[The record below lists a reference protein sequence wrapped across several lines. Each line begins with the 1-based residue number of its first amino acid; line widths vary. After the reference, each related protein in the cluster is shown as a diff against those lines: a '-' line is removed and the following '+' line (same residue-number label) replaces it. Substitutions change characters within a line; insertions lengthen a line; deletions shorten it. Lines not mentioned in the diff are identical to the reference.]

1 MCINLSYFPWFTR
14 LISHDTGIDLKTM
27 SRVAVVKGERGLE
40 PVYRALDMIPYK
52 EALEPWDTIL
62 IKPNLITSHTYETGI
77 TTDPMVVEAVINR
90 VHELGKKAIV
100 VETDGGITSPDEAI
114 NTTGMMEVI
123 ERLGAEYVN
132 MRKLKD
138 KVELVVD
145 GPKKV
150 KKFKVARM
158 ATENAIITV
167 PTMKTLHHTGITMGL
182 KNMFGMLTTRRKFT
196 MHRHGMNNVIYDIV
210 KTLPPHLSVIDG
222 FYGKEGKGP
231 WQGKPVK
238 MDTIIASVDPIAADA
253 TAARCIGIDP
263 ETIDHIRWLHEAGVG
278 EMTKIEVVGDGI
290 DAVYKKWDR
299 ALDAKLVF

>member
-1 MCINLSYFPWFTR
+1 
-14 LISHDTGIDLKTM
+14 
-27 SRVAVVKGERGLE
+27 
-40 PVYRALDMIPYK
+40 MIPYR
-52 EALEPWDTIL
+52 EALEPWDTVL
-62 IKPNLITSHTYETGI
+62 IKPNLITSHTYKSGI

-114 NTTGMMEVI
+114 NTTGMMDVI

-167 PTMKTLHHTGITMGL
+167 PTMKTLHHTSITMGL

-196 MHRHGMNNVIYDIV
+196 MHRHGMNNVIYDII

-231 WQGKPVK
+231 WQGEPVK

-253 TAARCIGIDP
+253 TAARCIGIEP
-263 ETIDHIRWLHEAGVG
+263 ETIDHIRWLHEVGIG
-278 EMTKIEVVGDGI
+278 EMTDIEVVGDGI
-290 DAVYKKWDR
+290 DAVYRKWDR
-299 ALDAKLVF
+299 ALDVKLVF

>member
-1 MCINLSYFPWFTR
+1 
-14 LISHDTGIDLKTM
+14 M

-40 PVYRALDMIPYK
+40 PVYRALDMIPYR
-52 EALEPWDTIL
+52 EALEPWDTVL
-62 IKPNLITSHTYETGI
+62 VKPNLITSHTYETGI

-132 MRKLKD
+132 MRKLMD
-138 KVELVVD
+138 KVELVVED
-145 GPKKV
+145 PRKV

-167 PTMKTLHHTGITMGL
+167 PTMKTLHHTSITMGL
-182 KNMFGMLTTRRKFT
+182 KNMFGMLTTRKKFL
-196 MHRHGMNNVIYDIV
+196 MHRHGMNNVIYDIC
-210 KTLPPHLSVIDG
+210 KTLPPTMSVIDG
-222 FYGKEGKGP
+222 FYGKSGKGP
-231 WQGKPVK
+231 WQGEPVK
-238 MDTIIASVDPIAADA
+238 MDTIIASVDPVAADA

-263 ETIDHIRWLHEAGVG
+263 ETIDHIRWLHEAGLG
-278 EMTKIEVVGDGI
+278 EISDIEAIGDGI
-290 DAVYKKWDR
+290 DSVYRKWDR
-299 ALDAKLVF
+299 GLEE